1 MSTFVDIHL
10 IQSLPPSCVNRD
22 DSGSP
27 KSALY
32 GGVRRLRV
40 SSPGSAPLV
49 STSTSTSMLLT
60 SASAPNESLSSSQT
74 GSARSLPTLPTPPS
88 L

>member
-32 GGVRRLRV
+32 G
-40 SSPGSAPLV
+40 
-49 STSTSTSMLLT
+49 
-60 SASAPNESLSSSQT
+60 
-74 GSARSLPTLPTPPS
+74 
-88 L
+88 